1 MPREGR
7 AQLVYRPGPVPVFEF
22 DATLD
27 SLAHGVLGFGAAA
40 AALHGTRDSLVW
52 FTRSRVGEGGA
63 FLAGGRFAR
72 SRQVTAVSVDSLA
85 LQLPGDVWVLER
97 PTALTVTDSTARVS
111 GLSLQSVYGAGKL
124 TFAGDLP
131 THGRADAHL
140 QLESFPLVGVYA
152 LLERDTAGVGGV
164 ITAAAGGNV
173 IEWYDFYIFGSLAT
187 VISPLFYPQGNNTL
201 ALIAYLSTFAVG
213 FVVRPFGA
221 LFFGRIGDLVGRKY
235 AFLVTLLIMGGAT
248 ALIGFLPT
256 YATIGIAAPIVL
268 LLIRILQGLAL
279 GGEYGGAAVYVAEHV
294 PDERRGFYTS
304 FIQIT
309 ATLGLFISLA
319 VILIIQNRMSRA
331 AFVSWGWRLPFIVSI
346 FLVAVSLYVRLRMKE
361 SPIFRHLKSTG
372 MTSAQPLKDAFAKAE
387 NLKRVL
393 VSLFGAT
400 AGQGVVW
407 YTGQFYALFY
417 LQTILKVNTTSASYV
432 VAAALLMGMPFF
444 VFFGAL
450 SDRMGRKKIMMLGC
464 LLAAI
469 SYLPIYKAMQAVSGS
484 NVVTAISQ
492 RNPVTGAISLTPQ
505 TSINGALEP
514 AKEVLSYSGFG
525 NLMTNP
531 VTWKLILLVFIQ
543 VIFVTMVYGP
553 IAAYLVEAF
562 PAKIRYT
569 SLSLPYHIGNGV
581 FGGLLPLIGLSIVA
595 QTGNIYAGLYY
606 PIIVAVIT
614 VIVGSLL
621 LRETRHM
628 LIWDEVEK

>member
-1 MPREGR
+1 MDRDYKIW
-7 AQLVYRPGPVPVFEF
+7 QVI
-22 DATLD
+22 
-27 SLAHGVLGFGAAA
+27 GASSV
-40 AALHGTRDSLVW
+40 GTM
-52 FTRSRVGEGGA
+52 
-63 FLAGGRFAR
+63 
-72 SRQVTAVSVDSLA
+72 
-85 LQLPGDVWVLER
+85 
-97 PTALTVTDSTARVS
+97 
-111 GLSLQSVYGAGKL
+111 
-124 TFAGDLP
+124 
-131 THGRADAHL
+131 
-140 QLESFPLVGVYA
+140 
-152 LLERDTAGVGGV
+152 
-164 ITAAAGGNV
+164 

-187 VISPLFYPQGNNTL
+187 VIAPLFYPQGNNTL

-256 YATIGIAAPIVL
+256 YATIGIAAPIIL

-294 PDERRGFYTS
+294 PDKRRGFYTS

-309 ATLGLFISLA
+309 ATLGLFVSLA
-319 VILIIQNRMSRA
+319 VILIIQNTMSKS
-331 AFVSWGWRLPFIVSI
+331 AFGSWGWRLPFIVSI

-361 SPIFRHLKSTG
+361 SPIYRHLKSTG
-372 MTSAQPLKDAFAKAE
+372 MTSTQPLKEAFAKSE

-417 LQTILKVNTTSASYV
+417 LQTILKVNTTSANYI
-432 VAAALLMGMPFF
+432 VATALLMGMPFF

-450 SDRMGRKKIMMLGC
+450 SDRVGRKKIMMIGC
-464 LLAAI
+464 LLAAL

-492 RNPVTGAISLTPQ
+492 KNPVTGAISLTPQ
-505 TSINGALEP
+505 TTVNGVLQP
-514 AKEVLSYSGFG
+514 AKEVLTYTGFE

-531 VTWKLILLVFIQ
+531 VAWKLILLIFIQ

-581 FGGLLPLIGLSIVA
+581 FGGLLPLIGLSVIA
-595 QTGNIYAGLYY
+595 QTGNIYAGVYY
-606 PIIVAVIT
+606 PIAVAGIT
-614 VIVGSLL
+614 VVVGSLL
-621 LRETRHM
+621 LRETRHV
-628 LIWDEVEK
+628 LIWDEVDGSEKT